1 MTCYSACDGS
11 LQFIVDNI
19 QTGTAPYTYSIDG
32 GLSFQNSNT
41 FSSLCGGTNY
51 SIIVKDVNGCTF
63 SSNIFLSEPTEI
75 LFNVTSSDFNGFGVS
90 CFGADDGEIIIFAP
104 SGGTPNYDYS
114 INGGVSY
121 SNSLIYN
128 NLTSGNY
135 VVTVRDIIGCT
146 SDTTVVITEPNQFD
160 VQYTSTS
167 N

>member
-75 LFNVTSSDFNGFGVS
+75 LLMSHLLILMDLESHAMGLMMERLLFSLPLVVHPTMITQLM
-90 CFGADDGEIIIFAP
+90 GEHHIQ
-104 SGGTPNYDYS
+104 T
-114 INGGVSY
+114 
-121 SNSLIYN
+121 L
-128 NLTSGNY
+128 
-135 VVTVRDIIGCT
+135 
-146 SDTTVVITEPNQFD
+146 
-160 VQYTSTS
+160 
-167 N
+167 